1 MENKELSKTILIL
14 ITIIGGVIGFLYET
28 LFYKIDLGYFTKRGS
43 TFGPWIPIYAFGSLF
58 IALIVYPK
66 RKNKFQT
73 MLLIL
78 FITTILEYTTGFIL
92 HKIFHT
98 RLWDYNIEILNF
110 GNINGFICLRSLLLF
125 TFAGM
130 VLIYKII
137 PIIINLEKKDKRK
150 LLKHISNILISIFI
164 IDIIAYQ
171 IINFIKK

>member
-1 MENKELSKTILIL
+1 MENKELSKTVLIL
-14 ITIIGGVIGFLYET
+14 ITIIGGIIGFIYET
-28 LFYKIDLGYFTKRGS
+28 IFYKIDLGYFTKRGS

-58 IALIVYPK
+58 IALFVYPK

-73 MLLIL
+73 IFLISLL
-78 FITTILEYTTGFIL
+78 TTVLEYTTGYIL
-92 HKIFHT
+92 YKGFNI
-98 RLWDYNIEILNF
+98 RLWNYNTEMLNF
-110 GNINGFICLRSLLLF
+110 GNINGFICIRSILLF

-150 LLKHISNILISIFI
+150 LLNHISNILISIFI